1 MKKTKTN
8 NKPIVAVDYDGVL
21 NQYEG
26 WKGENHLPQPI
37 KGVEQFLQKLSEE
50 YNVVIFTCR
59 DNKKVREW
67 LREYELDKY
76 VYAVTITKP
85 QAVAYIDDRSI
96 RYDGSYSEVL
106 DQLSGFQTWWEE
118 DYDDI

>member
-21 NQYEG
+21 NQYDG
-26 WKGENHLPQPI
+26 WRGENHLPKPI
-37 KGVEQFLQKLSEE
+37 KGVKYFLQKLSED

-59 DNKKVREW
+59 DHGAVRRW
-67 LREYELDKY
+67 LQKHGLDDY
-76 VYAVTITKP
+76 VYAVTMTKP
-85 QAVAYIDDRSI
+85 RAVAYIDDRAI
-96 RYDGSYSEVL
+96 CYDGSYSEVL
-106 DQLSGFQTWWEE
+106 DKLSSFRTWWEE